1 VPALEVTRIKLLNQA
16 SAWHMVRSN
25 TLQDYFDQDRTRVL
39 WILYHLYGRIHS
51 LLHRLLAK
59 SCRWSPRRLRKRYNF
74 LNMMTQ
80 KHRQVRTVSLKQLPY
95 QVIVLFTAPANC
107 IEQRAS
113 QLCVI
118 CAKIKNQTK
127 RVDKIMSIWKL
138 TNVNQISAELTR
150 MDRIHHVL
158 GIL

>member
-1 VPALEVTRIKLLNQA
+1 MPALEVTRIKLLNQA
-16 SAWHMVRSN
+16 SAWHRVRSN
-25 TLQDYFDQDRTRVL
+25 TSQGYFDQREQGCSGF
-39 WILYHLYGRIHS
+39 WYHLYGRIHS

-59 SCRWSPRRLRKRYNF
+59 SCRWPSAAAKLIDF
-74 LNMMTQ
+74 LNIMTQ

-150 MDRIHHVL
+150 MDRIHQVL